1 MQAITSLLMSRLII
15 LLNNRGRRESKR
27 ELNAEPEDLKK
38 VGKEEREENLAKTV
52 RKDLIAETDN
62 RVVIEEQ
69 KEDVGE
75 TTDNDI

>member
-15 LLNNRGRRESKR
+15 LLNNPGRRESKR